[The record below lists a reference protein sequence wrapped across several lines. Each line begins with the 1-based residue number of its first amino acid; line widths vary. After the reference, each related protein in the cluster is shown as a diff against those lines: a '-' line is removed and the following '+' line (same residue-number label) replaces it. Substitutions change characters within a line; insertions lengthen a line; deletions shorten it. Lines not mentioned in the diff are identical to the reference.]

1 MPITGIFCFI
11 FCTAVFA
18 HGSPAR
24 EITRC
29 PAAYRI
35 HRLLTSPP
43 SLQPGRELRK
53 YHYLLRLSSPLPVAN
68 QLSSPKLDRS
78 LLRSSRVCKNSLRTP
93 RPKAQGMYLMS
104 VYSVF
109 KVHFQGQPPFTH
121 QLKVFDPKKNL
132 ENKKISGIKKSACER
147 TSHKRKN
154 FFRLCIFHPTDRLT
168 AICRKGICRKIVVKS
183 DFLEQES
190 SNFKASR
197 TLIR

>member
-1 MPITGIFCFI
+1 MDTCCFI
-11 FCTAVFA
+11 FCAAVFA

-53 YHYLLRLSSPLPVAN
+53 YHCLLCLSSPLPAAN
-68 QLSSPKLDRS
+68 RLSSPKLDRS

-132 ENKKISGIKKSACER
+132 ENRKLFRHKKTPAGEHPASG
-147 TSHKRKN
+147 KN
-154 FFRLCIFHPTDRLT
+154 NFSDYVFFTRQT
-168 AICRKGICRKIVVKS
+168 ASLRFVVKAFVVKLS
-183 DFLEQES
+183 
-190 SNFKASR
+190 
-197 TLIR
+197 